1 MKQAFNRHEYI
12 TLLVLLKWLSFRHA
26 PLFPQ
31 RRSVVIDFSS
41 DAEGMQETRLE
52 TAAGCKITSAAG
64 NVWQK
69 PWGGQGEGEREG
81 GGGEEKEEGGEKE
94 TNASISLIWPAQRLH
109 LNFHLYIHVCF
120 FYSSG
125 FKSCKLK
132 ARHHLVQ
139 LRWPKENLWSQ
150 VKLIRC

>member
-139 LRWPKENLWSQ
+139 LRWPKENLWSE

>member
-26 PLFPQ
+26 SLFPQ

-69 PWGGQGEGEREG
+69 PRGGRG
-81 GGGEEKEEGGEKE
+81 GGGEEKEGGGEKE
-94 TNASISLIWPAQRLH
+94 TNASISLIWPSQRLH
-109 LNFHLYIHVCF
+109 LSFHLYIHVCF

-139 LRWPKENLWSQ
+139 LRWPKENLWSE